1 MTKVKVKVVNGHQ
14 LNGPMIVEL
23 ALSYINA
30 LNLGQ
35 VPNIESA
42 WSNVCNYEQER
53 AFKESLKYFEN

>member
-1 MTKVKVKVVNGHQ
+1 MNGHQ

-30 LNLGQ
+30 LNQGQ

-42 WSNVCNYEQER
+42 W
-53 AFKESLKYFEN
+53 